1 MRSGGWSMWQYNV
14 VGKVEGAANEA
25 GCVDLDAR
33 AEGTSAN
40 ELLSQTA
47 PACSSKL
54 DWLHPAQAERLLAHN
69 LAVDSD

>member
-33 AEGTSAN
+33 AEGASVI
-40 ELLSQTA
+40 ELLT
-47 PACSSKL
+47 
-54 DWLHPAQAERLLAHN
+54 
-69 LAVDSD
+69 